1 MNRLNVLML
10 VALIA
15 SSIYLVQVS
24 YQARRLFNELDKAQS
39 QARHLELEF
48 DRLQA
53 ERQAQATPSRI
64 EKAAREKL
72 AMRTVSPS
80 VTHYVSVPALSAVV
94 AAHALPSSSTSPS
107 GGPQ

>member
-15 SSIYLVQVS
+15 SSVYLVQVS
-24 YQARRLFNELDKAQS
+24 YQARRLFNDLDKAQS
-39 QARHLELEF
+39 QARQLEVDF

-53 ERQAQATPSRI
+53 ERQAQATPSRV

-80 VTHYVSVPALSAVV
+80 VTHYVSVPAVPASAP
-94 AAHALPSSSTSPS
+94 AHTAQAQP
-107 GGPQ
+107 GGRQ